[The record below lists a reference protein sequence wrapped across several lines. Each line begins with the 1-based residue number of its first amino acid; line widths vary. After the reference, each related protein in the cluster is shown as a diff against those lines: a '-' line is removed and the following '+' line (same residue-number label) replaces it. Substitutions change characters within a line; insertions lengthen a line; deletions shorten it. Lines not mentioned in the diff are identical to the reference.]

1 MTYDKCKGGG
11 IKRDSR
17 SESFAVAV
25 VQFVYPETE
34 KNIFLRQTEQFI
46 SLTIRRN

>member
-34 KNIFLRQTEQFI
+34 KKYFPAGKLS
-46 SLTIRRN
+46 SLLA